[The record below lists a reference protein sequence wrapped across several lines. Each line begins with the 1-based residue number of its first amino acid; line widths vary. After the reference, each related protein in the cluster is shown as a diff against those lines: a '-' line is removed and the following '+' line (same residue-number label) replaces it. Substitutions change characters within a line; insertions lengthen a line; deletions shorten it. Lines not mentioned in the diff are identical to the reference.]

1 MTREYVD
8 YIRLQIGGRSLDDI
22 IESVTETSGRAVK
35 AVNTMNRARVAQGYK
50 RGNRTYELEIKAE
63 DLVDPSLPNWE
74 ALKDTGVLFDVVKVP
89 SAGATVTYSGVTV
102 SKVVRN
108 AQDGDSTVTI
118 SAMALTRKES

>member
-1 MTREYVD
+1 MSDYVD

-35 AVNTMNRARVAQGYK
+35 AVNTMNRARIAQGYK
-50 RGNRTYELEIKAE
+50 RGNRSYELEIKAE
-63 DLVDPSLPNWE
+63 DLVDPSLPDWE
-74 ALKDTGVLFDVVKVP
+74 ALKDTGALFTIVKVP
-89 SAGATVTYSGVTV
+89 SSGPSVTYAGVTI

-108 AQDGDSTVTI
+108 AQDGDSTLTI